1 MRLKTLASI
10 RFPMTKQISLISETE
25 PPIEDG
31 LVPDSRHRVQ
41 VIIEHPSENKFLC
54 LEQIYWTTF
63 VGGGIEEGE
72 TFEQAAYREVAEET
86 GYLNIW
92 DFRDLEL
99 EIHLLRK
106 HENKEANLQTISQI
120 VYCKL
125 NNLEQQE
132 AEFTYERVDRK
143 DVIDILNVKVSELA
157 WEHFINLDI

>member
-1 MRLKTLASI
+1 MNKI
-10 RFPMTKQISLISETE
+10 IELISETQ

-31 LVPDSRHRVQ
+31 LVPEIRHRVQ
-41 VIIEHPSENKFLC
+41 VIVQHPSEDKFLC
-54 LEQIYWTTF
+54 LDQPYGVTF
-63 VGGGIEEGE
+63 VWGGVEEGE
-72 TFEQAAYREVAEET
+72 TFEQTTYREVTEET

-106 HENKEANLQTISQI
+106 HENKEDNLQTISQM

-132 AEFTYERVDRK
+132 AEFDFQWVNRT

-157 WEHFINLDI
+157 WEHFY